1 MESLEQKYNLD
12 KRKGLI
18 IISTS
23 RGDQR
28 MGLTNLNFIDIENR
42 SLFYHLKNETVQA
55 RCVLRT
61 SFAKA
66 IEQYL
71 HNDNLIFLKP
81 SLLINIDNIEFL
93 NKDHII
99 FKNNEV
105 LYFPK
110 KHYCEIYERWSK

>member
-1 MESLEQKYNLD
+1 MKSLECEYNLD

-23 RGDQR
+23 KGDKR
-28 MGLTNLNFIDIENR
+28 TSLIDLNFIDIENR
-42 SLFYHLKNETVQA
+42 SLLYHLNSETVKA
-55 RCVLRT
+55 RCILRT

-66 IEQYL
+66 IEHYL

-81 SLLINIDNIEFL
+81 SLLINIDNIQFL

-110 KHYCEIYERWSK
+110 KHYCEIYEKWSK

>member
-1 MESLEQKYNLD
+1 MESLEHKCSLD
-12 KRKGLI
+12 KRERLVIIPTSKGDKRTDLI
-18 IISTS
+18 
-23 RGDQR
+23 
-28 MGLTNLNFIDIENR
+28 NLNFIDIENR
-42 SLFYHLKNETVQA
+42 SLSYHLNNETIKA
-55 RCVLRT
+55 RCILRT

-81 SLLINIDNIEFL
+81 SLLINIDNIQFL

-99 FKNNEV
+99 FKNDEI

-110 KHYCEIYERWSK
+110 KHYCEIYEKWSK